1 MWESKRACTGQD
13 ETSQINLR
21 KSGPRLCVSI
31 VQNYFAS
38 ETIYRAHL
46 LYFSWFIRTPIKIHK
61 HYYTHTII
69 ETLSNYNSPPLSPI
83 HFFIYL
89 LRLPPCTPGF
99 LLLVIETIWVVRIQ
113 TESVRVGTTLHVLLS
128 FWIYRDSLIITEALI
143 VPSLFKQSFPFSSYL
158 YRVDERRETFAL
170 PVCLLCCCY
179 RPHVCIDL
187 KQDTARIPC
196 KLIFFV
202 NAFNKFR
209 HSFSVGLMFDVEESW
224 QISSSSF
231 KSFIDI
237 SNDHGHQVRQT
248 SMGIGGGSIGW
259 GQKLSFGT
267 GHVLNDLCASVWF
280 SYLLVYLQYVLLVK

>member
-69 ETLSNYNSPPLSPI
+69 ETLSNNSPPPLSPI

-113 TESVRVGTTLHVLLS
+113 VTESVRVGTTLHVLLS
-128 FWIYRDSLIITEALI
+128 IWIYRDSLIITEALI
-143 VPSLFKQSFPFSSYL
+143 VPPSFKQSFPFSSCL
-158 YRVDERRETFAL
+158 YHVDERRETFAL

-196 KLIFFV
+196 KLIFLLTRSISFDIRSV
-202 NAFNKFR
+202 LGWCLTSKKVGKSRRPLLRVFSTSRTITAIKLDR
-209 HSFSVGLMFDVEESW
+209 HQWGLVAVRLAGDKSCPSAPVMYLTTCAPVSGSATFS
-224 QISSSSF
+224 
-231 KSFIDI
+231 
-237 SNDHGHQVRQT
+237 
-248 SMGIGGGSIGW
+248 SIYSTFYW
-259 GQKLSFGT
+259 
-267 GHVLNDLCASVWF
+267 
-280 SYLLVYLQYVLLVK
+280 